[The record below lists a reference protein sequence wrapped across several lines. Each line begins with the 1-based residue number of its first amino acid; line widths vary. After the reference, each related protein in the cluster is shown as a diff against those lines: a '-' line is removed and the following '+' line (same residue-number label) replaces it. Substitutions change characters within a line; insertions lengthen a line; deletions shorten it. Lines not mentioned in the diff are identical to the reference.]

1 MHMVVCVTHYAGGNK
16 QTSELKNI
24 TSMSISTIFVI
35 LKILMIELQ
44 KSVFTNGFDK
54 VISSSESIHE
64 IHYETNVVC
73 IVLAHSH
80 VNVVT
85 TV

>member
-1 MHMVVCVTHYAGGNK
+1 
-16 QTSELKNI
+16 
-24 TSMSISTIFVI
+24 
-35 LKILMIELQ
+35 MIELQ

-85 TV
+85 TVWHHTGMTKEGTFWIQIGEVQLQKWI